1 MAVAISFSSS
11 ELLALCLESVL
22 YGVYLV
28 LFVGCIKVLISKRRR
43 RAGGNVRLILVSS
56 TLFVLITWHEIVD
69 AIRIYMAYKGSE
81 TNIGADLYYANVTS
95 LLSLMKTS
103 VYLVETLASDLFI
116 LYRCYIV
123 WNASIAII
131 AFPVLLYIADIGT
144 GIAAVYTLSLIE
156 QKQDAVFNL
165 EQERITNSFFSC
177 TLAVNSACTGLI
189 AYRIWRTQRQT
200 RDAKMGSNLSQ
211 VSIIVIESGAI
222 YLTVLACNVASFVLK
237 SNLFNI
243 FLDITSPVIGIV
255 FSLIIVRVGLGISSE
270 ETRRTMQS
278 ISFSMPSKTSGG
290 NSSRSNGPIV
300 FRSTTTTQF
309 TDGQESE
316 NTYKVNDSQ
325 GSLKMDLRDVDAESS
340 ISSP

>member
-11 ELLALCLESVL
+11 ELLALCFESVL

-43 RAGGNVRLILVSS
+43 RSGGNIRLVLISS
-56 TLFVLITWHEIVD
+56 TLFVLITWHEVID
-69 AIRIYMAYKGSE
+69 AIRLYMAYKRSE
-81 TNIGADLYYANVTS
+81 TSTGADLYYAHAAS
-95 LLSLMKTS
+95 MLSLMKTS

-116 LYRCYIV
+116 LYRCYVV
-123 WNASIAII
+123 WNASLAIVTL
-131 AFPVLLYIADIGT
+131 PVLLYLADMGT
-144 GIAAVYTLSLIE
+144 GIAAVYGLSQIE
-156 QKQDAVFNL
+156 KKQDLVFAL

-177 TLAVNSACTGLI
+177 TLAVNSVCTGLI

-200 RDAKMGSNLSQ
+200 RDAKMGSNLTH

-222 YLTVLACNVASFVLK
+222 YLTILACNVAAYVLK

-243 FLDITSPVIGIV
+243 FLDMTSPIIGIV

-270 ETRRTMQS
+270 DTRRTMQS
-278 ISFSMPSKTSGG
+278 ISFSMPSKTSAG

-309 TDGQESE
+309 TDGQGSE
-316 NTYKVNDSQ
+316 NTYKVNESQ
-325 GSLKMDLRDVDAESS
+325 GSLKIDVDAESS

>member
-11 ELLALCLESVL
+11 ELLALCFESVL

-43 RAGGNVRLILVSS
+43 RAGGNIRLVLISS
-56 TLFVLITWHEIVD
+56 TLFVLITWHEIID
-69 AIRIYMAYKGSE
+69 AIRLYMAYKGSE
-81 TNIGADLYYANVTS
+81 TSTGADVYYLHVAS
-95 LLSLMKTS
+95 MLSLMKTS
-103 VYLVETLASDLFI
+103 LYLVETLASDLFI
-116 LYRCYIV
+116 LYRCYVV
-123 WNASIAII
+123 WNASIAVI
-131 AFPVLLYIADIGT
+131 ALPVLLYFADMGMIS
-144 GIAAVYTLSLIE
+144 LSPRSPALAFTKSRKSKISSSP
-156 QKQDAVFNL
+156 L

-177 TLAVNSACTGLI
+177 TLAVNSVCTGLI

-200 RDAKMGSNLSQ
+200 RDAKMGSNLTH

-222 YLTVLACNVASFVLK
+222 YLTVLACNVASYVLK

-243 FLDITSPVIGIV
+243 FLDMTSPIIGIV

-270 ETRRTMQS
+270 DTRRTMQS

-309 TDGQESE
+309 TDGQGSE
-316 NTYKVNDSQ
+316 NTYKVN
-325 GSLKMDLRDVDAESS
+325 
-340 ISSP
+340 

>member
-11 ELLALCLESVL
+11 ELLALSFESVL

-43 RAGGNVRLILVSS
+43 RSGGNIRLVLISS
-56 TLFVLITWHEIVD
+56 TLFVLITWHEIID
-69 AIRIYMAYKGSE
+69 AIRLYMAYKRSE
-81 TNIGADLYYANVTS
+81 TNTGADLYYAHVAS
-95 LLSLMKTS
+95 ILSVMKTS

-116 LYRCYIV
+116 LYRCYVV
-123 WNASIAII
+123 WNASIGIVAL
-131 AFPVLLYIADIGT
+131 PVLLYLADMGT
-144 GIAAVYTLSLIE
+144 GIAAVYCLSQIE
-156 QKQDAVFNL
+156 KKHDVVFAVEL
-165 EQERITNSFFSC
+165 ERITNSFFSC
-177 TLAVNSACTGLI
+177 TLAVNSVCTGLI

-200 RDAKMGSNLSQ
+200 RDAKMGSNLTH

-222 YLTVLACNVASFVLK
+222 YLTVLACNVAAYVLK

-243 FLDITSPVIGIV
+243 FLDMTSPIIGIV

-270 ETRRTMQS
+270 DTRRTMQS
-278 ISFSMPSKTSGG
+278 ISFSMPSKTSAGH
-290 NSSRSNGPIV
+290 SSRSNGPIV

-309 TDGQESE
+309 TDGGRSE
-316 NTYKVNDSQ
+316 NTYKVNESQ
-325 GSLKMDLRDVDAESS
+325 GSLKIDVDTESS